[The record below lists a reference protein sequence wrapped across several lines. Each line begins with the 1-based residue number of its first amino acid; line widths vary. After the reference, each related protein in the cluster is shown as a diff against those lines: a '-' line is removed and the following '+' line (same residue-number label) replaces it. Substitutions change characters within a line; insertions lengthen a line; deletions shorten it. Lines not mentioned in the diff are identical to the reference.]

1 MLAACMPNI
10 DALIARITTDKEPF
24 CGNATVYAVVDV
36 VAAAAI
42 IPPRPFSGGFPRVIS

>member
-1 MLAACMPNI
+1 MPNI

-36 VAAAAI
+36 VVVAAAAI